1 MSFSVG
7 ALLRAAHRRRSGASN
22 RCTLILENGTWQAT
36 NAPTTG
42 QSAPKKKAHPARSVY
57 KLEEIVRKFGLLK
70 RLGERGPG
78 GRASTEE
85 ASSRV
90 STEASPNLQEAL
102 SNEASGDES
111 PGYASPPIPAILDV
125 GAAPGSWSLW
135 LLRQMKGQGR
145 LVAVDIQDLGI
156 APSDSNFS
164 FLKGSILDEPVRA
177 RLRERGPYNLV
188 VSDAAPATTGSR
200 LVDQARSEELVEA
213 VMRLG
218 ARGAGAG
225 GRAGDEN
232 LPGRRREAA
241 HLRAA
246 QALRA
251 GARLQARSLP
261 RRILRDLPRGDGV
274 PGLTRIDRIFPSGRV
289 PTADKFWRSTK
300 STDST
305 IPHSS

>member
-1 MSFSVG
+1 MAGYERPDYWTV
-7 ALLRAAHRRRSGASN
+7 RA
-22 RCTLILENGTWQAT
+22 
-36 NAPTTG
+36 
-42 QSAPKKKAHPARSVY
+42 KKEGYPARSVY

-135 LLRQMKGQGR
+135 LLRQMKGQGH

-200 LVDQARSEELVEA
+200 PRRPRPARKELVEA
-213 VMRLG
+213 VMAAR

-251 GARLQARSLP
+251 GARLQAP
-261 RRILRDLPRGDGV
+261 
-274 PGLTRIDRIFPSGRV
+274 
-289 PTADKFWRSTK
+289 
-300 STDST
+300 
-305 IPHSS
+305 